1 MSDVTLITFPPSLD
15 SELARFLLHHYR
27 VQHREQRHTLIFS
40 CFATVA
46 HGFTP
51 LFPLLYS
58 DSYRLSPVRQIV
70 DHFDPICP
78 TERKLLPSNADRD
91 KLEADWSLFN
101 DTLAFASAIFAYY
114 HLLPHKEIML
124 RPLSEGTPDFEVR
137 AVENAYPV
145 FAGLLRV
152 LLLLTPSRAEEALGR
167 ARKVMSEV
175 DARIA
180 DGRRYLV
187 GNRFSLSDM
196 AFAVAAA
203 PLVLPDTYG
212 GPLPSFDQ
220 MPGNVQAV
228 IREMR
233 QQPAGQF
240 ALRIYREHRTDA
252 AVSVRKVAV
261 A

>member
-15 SELARFLLHHYR
+15 SELSRFLLHHYGIE
-27 VQHREQRHTLIFS
+27 HREQRHTLIFS
-40 CFATVA
+40 SFATFA

-70 DHFDPICP
+70 DHFDPLCP
-78 TERKLLPSNADRD
+78 AERKLLPPNVERD
-91 KLEADWSLFN
+91 KVEADWQSFN
-101 DTLAFASAIFAYY
+101 DTLAFASAIFAYH
-114 HLLPHKEIML
+114 HLLPHKEIMV
-124 RPLSEGTPDFEVR
+124 RPLSEGTPDFEIR
-137 AVENAYPV
+137 AVEKAYPV
-145 FAGLLRV
+145 FSGLLRV
-152 LLLLTPSRAEEALGR
+152 LLRLTPSRAEEALGR

-180 DGRRYLV
+180 DGGRYLV

-212 GPLPSFDQ
+212 GPLPSYDQ
-220 MPGNVQAV
+220 MPDKVQVV

-233 QQPAGQF
+233 QHPAGQF
-240 ALRIYREHRTDA
+240 ALRIYREHRTHA
-252 AVSVRKVAV
+252 EVSARKVAI